1 MNKKHW
7 QHWKEGGG
15 PPRWDGQ
22 RHWKG
27 NGRFLFFRFLA
38 VFGFMVL
45 LVIGGMAAIGGVIYA
60 VRGSHGAPVF
70 ALIWLVGCGLAF
82 GLPALA
88 AMMGRRAFRGIA
100 APLAELMSASEAVA
114 QGDLTVRVS
123 ENHRGQFDQL
133 AKSFNHMTEELA
145 RADQQRRNL
154 TADIAHELRT
164 PLHIIQGNLE
174 GVIDGVYEPDA
185 EHMEATLDETRRLAR
200 LVNDLQTLSQA
211 EMGRLPL
218 YKENIA
224 VGELLEDVAT
234 SFSGQAEQKGVA
246 LEIVKPEEP
255 LELTA
260 DIGRLE
266 QVLGNLMVNAL
277 RHTPEGGS
285 VILEGT
291 QHEQHIRLTVS
302 DTGEGI
308 TEQDL
313 PFVFDRFWRGDQART
328 HANGIGGGLGLAIA
342 KQLIRA
348 HQGDIQVSSKPDVL
362 TTFTI
367 DLPAQAAA

>member
-1 MNKKHW
+1 MKDRHW
-7 QHWKEGGG
+7 QQWKGKGG
-15 PPRWDGQ
+15 PPEWG
-22 RHWKG
+22 G
-27 NGRFLFFRFLA
+27 NGRFLFLRFLA
-38 VFGFMVL
+38 VFGFMAL
-45 LVIGGMAAIGGVIYA
+45 LVIGGMLAIGGVLYSLSAHGGRPLA
-60 VRGSHGAPVF
+60 VV
-70 ALIWLVGCGLAF
+70 IWLSGCGLAF
-82 GLPALA
+82 GLPAIA
-88 AMMGRRAFRGIA
+88 AKMGRRAFRGIA
-100 APLAELMSASEAVA
+100 APLAELMTASEAIA
-114 QGDLTVRVS
+114 QGDLTVRVA
-123 ENHRGQFDQL
+123 ENKRGQFDQL

-174 GVIDGVYEPDA
+174 GVLDGVYEPDT
-185 EHMEATLDETRRLAR
+185 EHIEATLDETRRLAR
-200 LVNDLQTLSQA
+200 LVNDLQILSQA

-218 YKENIA
+218 YKERISVA
-224 VGELLEDVAT
+224 ELLEDVAT
-234 SFSGQAEQKGVA
+234 SFSGQAEQDGIELA
-246 LEIVKPEEP
+246 IIKPETP

-285 VILEGT
+285 ITLQGT
-291 QHEQHIRLTVS
+291 QHEAFVRLAVS

-308 TEQDL
+308 PAQDV

-348 HQGDIQVSSKPDVL
+348 HQGDIQVTSKPNVL

-367 DLPAQAAA
+367 DLPLHPKPEIASS